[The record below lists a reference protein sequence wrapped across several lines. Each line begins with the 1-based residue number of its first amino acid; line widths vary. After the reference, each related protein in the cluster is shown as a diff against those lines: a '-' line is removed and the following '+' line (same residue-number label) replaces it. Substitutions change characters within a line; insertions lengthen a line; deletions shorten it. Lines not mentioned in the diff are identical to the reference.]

1 MQQEQRETAL
11 TYHKMGLQV
20 FSIPWGRK
28 VPDSPWKKFQ
38 ERPRTQSEV
47 AAEFS
52 QLRNIGV
59 LCGAVS
65 KGLYVLD
72 YDSISAYDADRVSH
86 RLDSILSET
95 LVSKTGRGVHV
106 WLRSPG
112 DAVRSS
118 KFDGGDVQ
126 GEGKYIIAPRSRHP
140 NGQQYE
146 FSFNPERI
154 LELDPRELA
163 FLNLQTIKQRPYGV
177 PAKFWDI
184 VAHGKVMGYYSRSE
198 AEQAVIVYFARQGW
212 SFHQVYEFF
221 ERHAAPVTKYRDK
234 DANQAKSY
242 LECGYAKALEYLA
255 AHKRDIDLKIDRLQ
269 EIANNPFVFDARTRL
284 VDQSVFQAALTI
296 ARRCGK
302 DTLGLSVRE
311 LAALSNTNEPTV
323 QRALN
328 RIQYVENIPSTTG
341 VKTFKLIG

>member
-1 MQQEQRETAL
+1 
-11 TYHKMGLQV
+11 MGLQV

-65 KGLYVLD
+65 KGLYILD
-72 YDSISAYDADRVSH
+72 YDYIKAYDADRISH
-86 RLDSILSET
+86 RLDSILSQT
-95 LVSKTGRGVHV
+95 LVSRTGRGVHV

-112 DAVRSS
+112 EAVRSA
-118 KFDGGDVQ
+118 KFNGGDIQ

-328 RIQYVENIPSTTG
+328 RIQYIENIPSTTG